1 MHKLLQEVL
10 ELKLRQNPAV
20 AEELPLLEKKVVAGQ
35 TAPYAAAKKDNRS
48 VINRSVIGSRCRTG
62 SVSSSGRSD
71 EPDSG
76 FELQPTGGRG

>member
-35 TAPYAAAKKDNRS
+35 TAPYAAAKKIID
-48 VINRSVIGSRCRTG
+48 
-62 SVSSSGRSD
+62 
-71 EPDSG
+71 
-76 FELQPTGGRG
+76 LL